1 MLKVQ
6 SLQNSHPATINPSK
20 ETLQDFLTRTALEFK
35 ALQMQLHP
43 QHLTATNHDPANEL
57 LK

>member
-1 MLKVQ
+1 MFKFQ
-6 SLQNSHPATINPSK
+6 SPQSSHPASINPSK

-35 ALQMQLHP
+35 DLKMKLHP
-43 QHLTATNHDPANEL
+43 QHFSVTNHDPANEL